1 MAYWTICRKALPGK
15 AIAFIAVC
23 ALVSSVNGQ
32 AVSDSD
38 LQETV
43 REAAKYLLLVEGV
56 SSGSGPGNWGHADS
70 SLYTTAIVVSALR
83 LAEESRYLHDE
94 SQLRSQINSAI
105 HRAYERFGS
114 DIPVAVERQALVA
127 AIRAHAR
134 RGTGSY
140 RDLILNQQQ
149 ADGGWGVSIEHRSS
163 VRDTTMIVDSLI
175 RDQLISVP
183 PERLIA
189 VIDFLDSRLSEQDGG
204 GFAWEHGIGGSST
217 LMATARGLLAMRSL
231 GAALGSESA
240 VFDPIDVSLDYLV
253 ASADPSLVSWPDGT
267 AQGDPAAPDTS
278 TLAMVLRA
286 YAGLRQPG
294 ELEGM
299 IDGLFDAKHIYDPN
313 DDGVPDGEYWSET
326 GAASAQ
332 GDPTADEVHATA
344 SVVLAL
350 LSLPE
355 LSVDSDLPDLE
366 ISSISLGPPL
376 VDSSNPSAVANAN
389 ALLASFGI
397 NLNQTVV
404 DSESTTDGVP
414 EVRVQ
419 FFEGDPR
426 RTTVVDGEI
435 VRAEP
440 VGGIMTL
447 GLPFPDVSS
456 FDAVQALGI
465 SEIPVQ
471 NRDIQQEIMGA
482 VIDFDSR
489 IPEADETNNVHAFA
503 VDGSVLAG
511 TPNAD
516 IAIVAHSMSVSHTDL
531 LEEPVVELSVSLW
544 NAGDMDVEVGSSY
557 RIWFRAATYDQS
569 YADYNDGVS
578 DPDFGNDHTLIDYLD
593 IELTEDLGSLEEVG
607 PFSVEWIPSISP
619 SQSVTVYVES
629 LQSGAP
635 YYDSDISN
643 NADEESF
650 AFETGQLNMSHV
662 RAANGDLIFFLEYGN
677 YCYSAYHE
685 FAAYSRENT
694 GDPWGLMGN
703 ASTGPGGTVSPCSFI
718 IPRAQAWGMTAGT
731 YQALGEV
738 WFGGVNGSAPAYI
751 DDAILQYTIP
761 AFTDITAFSASFMD
775 DMEQPISPQDLVD
788 MAEIHELER
797 LELLLYYQSNL
808 GEAPSIPLDYEI
820 VEVVEDRDEPFIQP
834 IEGQMILPTVTSE
847 PGVLRYLID
856 LPDDGG
862 GSDPGDQVLFSAK
875 TYAVVVRY
883 ESQAAGALRQER
895 RYVFNIAN
903 TSGYVLMPKVLNF
916 EGTDVTIPVEAQDGD
931 TITVKIPIRNLGS

>member
-1 MAYWTICRKALPGK
+1 MNSWTICRKALLDR

-23 ALVSSVNGQ
+23 TLVSGVNGQ

-43 REAAKYLLLVEGV
+43 REAAEYLLLVEGV

-70 SLYTTAIVVSALR
+70 SLHTTAIVVSALR

-94 SQLRSQINSAI
+94 PQLRSQINSAI

-163 VRDTTMIVDSLI
+163 VRDTTMIIDSLI

-183 PERLIA
+183 PGRLIA

-326 GAASAQ
+326 GAAPAQ
-332 GDPTADEVHATA
+332 GEPTADEAHATA
-344 SVVLAL
+344 SVLLAL

-355 LSVDSDLPDLE
+355 LSVETDLPDLE
-366 ISSISLGPPL
+366 IISIDLDPQASPDADG
-376 VDSSNPSAVANAN
+376 N
-389 ALLASFGI
+389 ALVNTFVI
-397 NLNQTVV
+397 NNNSQSVL
-404 DSESTTDGVP
+404 DSDSTIDSVP
-414 EVRVQ
+414 EVRIQ

-426 RTTVVDGEI
+426 RTSVVDGEI
-435 VRAEP
+435 VRAQP
-440 VGGIMTL
+440 IGGVLTVDI
-447 GLPFPDVSS
+447 PFPDASS
-456 FDAVQALGI
+456 VDLNGDLGI
-465 SEIPVQ
+465 TEIPVTGIEMTQ
-471 NRDIQQEIMGA
+471 DIMGA

-489 IPEADETNNVHAFA
+489 VPESDETNNVYAFP
-503 VDGSVLAG
+503 VDDADLAG
-511 TPNAD
+511 DTGAD
-516 IAIVAHSMSVSHTDL
+516 IAIVAHSLSVSHTDL
-531 LEEPVVELSVSLW
+531 LNEPVVELSVSLW
-544 NAGDMDVEVGSSY
+544 NAGNEIIPANKKFRV
-557 RIWFRAATYDQS
+557 WFRTDA
-569 YADYNDGVS
+569 YNQGFANPSNEPDGIAVASFS
-578 DPDFGNDHTLIDYLD
+578 DGFLIDYVDVELQNPLGQLD
-593 IELTEDLGSLEEVG
+593 VTG

-619 SQSVTVYVES
+619 SQAVMVYVQS
-629 LQSGAP
+629 LEVAPDP
-635 YYDSDISN
+635 YYDADISN
-643 NADEESF
+643 NADEGSF
-650 AFETGQLNMSHV
+650 AFETGQLSMSHV

-677 YCYSAYHE
+677 HCYSAFHE

-694 GDPWGLMGN
+694 GDPWALMGN

-718 IPRAQAWGMTAGT
+718 IPRAQAWGMTAGA

-738 WFGGVNGSAPAYI
+738 WFAGVNGSAPAFI

-820 VEVVEDRDEPFIQP
+820 VEVVEDRDEAFLLP
-834 IEGQMILPTVTSE
+834 IEGQMILPTATSE
-847 PGVLRYLID
+847 PGVLRYLIE

-883 ESQAAGALRQER
+883 ESQAAGASRQER

-903 TSGYVLMPKVLNF
+903 TTGYVLMPKVLNF
-916 EGTDVTIPVEAQDGD
+916 EGTDVTTPVEAQDGD